1 MVLPT
6 APPASLSVSQI
17 LTEFSIAPATQKRLS
32 NDLFPLVNGT
42 AGATCS
48 LAASFSGQSAGQSY
62 LMSSALP
69 ADGSFSQQLGVAVD
83 SNGNIYVCGEYSAS
97 STVSIY
103 NLSLNPNSSSA
114 GYSLP
119 STSGRRFAY
128 LIKYNSSGVYQYST
142 VLAPNTNASAGRSV
156 AIDSSNN
163 VYWGGNYNAFP
174 TIYNMTANPNTSST
188 GYILQNAGTYTA
200 GFVIKYNS
208 SGTYVS
214 TLIVNS
220 NGNNSS
226 VINGIT
232 TSGTDLYCVGY
243 SIGASVIYNMTA
255 NPLSSSSG
263 YSLPSN
269 AGVNAF
275 IIKYNSSGTYQMSTS
290 LASSGTS
297 IGYSVNIDAS
307 GNIYW
312 CGSYDTGVTLYTMT
326 ANPNTTSSG
335 YGLTNSYA
343 TLSAFLLK
351 YNSSGTFQG
360 GTMLLISQSTF
371 RSVATDSAGNVYVS
385 GEYRS
390 SPSLLNLSAPA
401 GSGTGYSLPTSA
413 NSGGTSSSVLI
424 KYNSSGSYVYS
435 TTIRDSTYSSYGY
448 SVTCDSSNNV
458 YWCGGYLSVGSLTLY
473 NMTANPNTTSS
484 GYTLPSNANGPALL
498 IKYNSSGTYQWAVTV
513 PGTPAGGCSGNQVCV
528 DATKNVYWVGFV
540 FGTNVIYKPTANP
553 NTVSSGYSLT
563 SSTNVPFII
572 KYSP

>member
-17 LTEFSIAPATQKRLS
+17 LTEFGIAAGTQKRIS
-32 NDLFPLVNGT
+32 NDLFPLVGGT

-48 LAASFSGQSAGQSY
+48 LAASFSGKSAGQSY
-62 LMSSALP
+62 LMSSVLP
-69 ADGSFSQQLGVAVD
+69 TISFSQQEAVAVD
-83 SNGNIYVCGEYSAS
+83 SNGNIYVCGEYTAS

-103 NLSLNPNSSSA
+103 NLSLSPGSSSS

-119 STSGRRFAY
+119 STSSRRFAY

-142 VLAPNTNASAGRSV
+142 VLAPNTNASNGKSI

-163 VYWGGNYNAFP
+163 VYWGGTYNAFP

-275 IIKYNSSGTYQMSTS
+275 IMKYNSSGTYQMSTS
-290 LASSGTS
+290 IASAGTS

-312 CGSYDTGVTLYTMT
+312 CGSYDTGVTIYNMT

-390 SPSLLNLSAPA
+390 SPNLLNLSAPA
-401 GSGTGYSLPTSA
+401 GSGSGYSLPASA
-413 NSGGTSSSVLI
+413 ASGGSSSAVLI

-435 TTIRDSTYSSYGY
+435 TTIRDSTYPSFAF

-458 YWCGGYLSVGSLTLY
+458 YWCGGYLSVGSIPLY
-473 NMTANPNTTSS
+473 NMTANPNTSSS
-484 GYTLPSNANGPALL
+484 GYNLPSNANGPAVL
-498 IKYNSSGTYQWAVTV
+498 IKYNSSGTYQWAVTL
-513 PGTPAGGCSGNQVCV
+513 PGDASGGGAGNQVYT
-528 DATKNVYWVGFV
+528 DASKNVYWVGYLSS
-540 FGTNVIYKPTANP
+540 TNVIYKPTANP
-553 NTVSSGYSLT
+553 NTVSSGYSLGG
-563 SSTNVPFII
+563 STNSPYII
-572 KYSP
+572 KYSA